1 MKKFVKNTII
11 FSIPL
16 CFVVLLVWIVDPLN
30 YFGQNDIIPQE
41 KKDVI
46 ITHYSGRDMI
56 KQGEIKKIL
65 FRQQCKEV
73 NSWIIGDSRTTPI
86 SVSYIDSISYRSWY
100 NMGLAG
106 CYTNSA
112 TSSFFWMLESSDYK
126 PEIIYWGHNFWG
138 ANTIDYFEGID
149 DYGETPLTYITSSF
163 TWKLIYNTM
172 KTNDYHKS
180 INSTGEIEV
189 WSEIINRKKEDIT
202 KEHIIIQPS
211 VYELIDS
218 VSHYC
223 ERHNIRLIHV
233 YPPEYKDLLATIQS
247 DSITNAEYQKYLN
260 HLSQYEFYNFNQG
273 YWIESS
279 EDFGDPMHPK
289 EHVYNNIVDSIFN
302 SR

>member
-16 CFVVLLVWIVDPLN
+16 WLVVLFVWIVDPLN

-65 FRQQCKEV
+65 FRQQCKDV

-180 INSTGEIEV
+180 INSTGEVEV

-202 KEHIIIQPS
+202 NEHIIIQPS

-223 ERHNIRLIHV
+223 ERYNIRLIHV
-233 YPPEYKDLLATIQS
+233 YPPEYKDLLAIIQS
-247 DSITNAEYQKYLN
+247 DSITNAEYQKYLD

-273 YWIESS
+273 HWIESP

-289 EHVYNNIVDSIFN
+289 NYVYNSIIDSIFID
-302 SR
+302 

>member
-1 MKKFVKNTII
+1 MKQFIKNTII
-11 FSIPL
+11 FAMPL
-16 CFVVLLVWIVDPLN
+16 CIVVLLVWIVDPLN
-30 YFGQNDIIPQE
+30 YFGYNNIIPQE

-46 ITHYSGRDMI
+46 ITHYSGTDMI

-65 FRQQCKEV
+65 FRQQCKDV
-73 NSWIIGDSRTTPI
+73 NSWIIGDSRTAPI
-86 SVSYIDSISYRSWY
+86 SVSYIDSISHRNWY

-112 TSSFFWMLESSDYK
+112 TSSFFWMLENSDNK
-126 PEIIYWGHNFWG
+126 PNIIYWGHNFWG
-138 ANTIDYFEGID
+138 ANTIDFFEGID

-180 INSTGEIEV
+180 INSTGEVEV

-273 YWIESS
+273 HWIESS
-279 EDFGDPMHPK
+279 EHFGDPMHPK
-289 EHVYNNIVDSIFN
+289 EYVYNNIIDSIFN
-302 SR
+302 NH